1 MAGHEVR
8 GGNVNFF
15 FLRRLISTFIMIS
28 SLKHTFIITTVFFSN
43 IELYICTCA
52 RAEYEINGACCPMC
66 PPGSRV
72 FRYCTENSSTTCKPC
87 FGLTFTDESNS
98 FPRCISCKPCD
109 AGQGLRIKTACTRTS
124 DTVCEPLEGFYCT
137 DEYSVSCRY
146 AVEHTKCSP
155 GQYIKQKGTA
165 LKDAECAVCADG
177 TYSNGSLQICKPHS
191 QCEDFGLIEITKGT
205 NSLDAECGKKR
216 PVALIAGVS
225 LVIVVVLA
233 VLLIAIVR
241 MRRKC
246 QLRGKF
252 HINLRMVFNL
262 SCKCFIIKVE
272 SLVTILSRIV
282 S

>member
-1 MAGHEVR
+1 
-8 GGNVNFF
+8 
-15 FLRRLISTFIMIS
+15 MIS
-28 SLKHTFIITTVFFSN
+28 SLKHTFIITTVFFLN

-52 RAEYEINGACCPMC
+52 QAEYEINGTCCHMC
-66 PPGSRV
+66 PPGSHV
-72 FRYCTENSSTTCKPC
+72 FRYCTEINNTTCKPC
-87 FGLTFTDESNS
+87 FGLTFMDEPNS

-137 DEYSVSCRY
+137 DEYSGSCRY

-165 LKDAECAVCADG
+165 LKDAECAECADG

-191 QCEDFGLIEITKGT
+191 QCEDFGLTEITKGT
-205 NSLDAECGKKR
+205 NSLDAECRKKR

-225 LVIVVVLA
+225 LVIVIVLA
-233 VLLIAIVR
+233 GLLIAIVR

-246 QLRGKF
+246 QLRGNMSAPRF
-252 HINLRMVFNL
+252 DLP
-262 SCKCFIIKVE
+262 E
-272 SLVTILSRIV
+272 GGIV
-282 S
+282 CHVMIVQ